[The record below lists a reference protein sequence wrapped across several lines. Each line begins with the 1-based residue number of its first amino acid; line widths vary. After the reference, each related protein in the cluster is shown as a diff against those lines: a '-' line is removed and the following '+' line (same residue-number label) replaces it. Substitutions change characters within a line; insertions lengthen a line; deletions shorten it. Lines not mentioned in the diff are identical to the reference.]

1 MYYINMLDTEKNS
14 INYNMEDTK
23 THKVVLHND
32 DKHDFLYVIA
42 CLVRFCRHDA
52 LQAEQ
57 CAIIADGKGSVDVAS
72 GNFMEMLEISSSLEQ
87 MQLKTEL
94 VEYV

>member
-1 MYYINMLDTEKNS
+1 MLNTEKNS

-23 THKVVLHND
+23 THKVVLYND
-32 DKHDFLYVIA
+32 NKHDFLYVIA
-42 CLVRFCRHDA
+42 CLVRFCKHDPM
-52 LQAEQ
+52 QAEQ

-72 GNFMEMLEISSSLEQ
+72 GSFMDMLEINSSLEQ

-94 VEYV
+94 REYA

>member
-1 MYYINMLDTEKNS
+1 MLNTEKNS

-42 CLVRFCRHDA
+42 CLIRFCGHDA
-52 LQAEQ
+52 HQAEQ
-57 CAIIADGKGSVDVAS
+57 CAIIADGIGSVDIAS
-72 GNFMEMLEISSSLEQ
+72 GSFMDMLEINSSLEQ

-94 VEYV
+94 REYA

>member
-1 MYYINMLDTEKNS
+1 
-14 INYNMEDTK
+14 MENEK
-23 THKVVLHND
+23 THKVILFND

-72 GNFMEMLEISSSLEQ
+72 GNFMDMLEINSSLEQ

-94 VEYV
+94 REYA